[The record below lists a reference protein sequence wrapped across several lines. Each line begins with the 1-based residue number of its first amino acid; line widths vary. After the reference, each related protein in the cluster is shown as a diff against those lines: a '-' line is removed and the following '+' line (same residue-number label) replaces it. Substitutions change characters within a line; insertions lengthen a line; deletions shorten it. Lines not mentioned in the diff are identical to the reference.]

1 MVISCCSKRIQF
13 RMGLSL
19 ISLNLYKEATNHI
32 DKLLWL
38 HIVVKSVYVS
48 FSFLLLCPL
57 MVGSGKSLLVV

>member
-38 HIVVKSVYVS
+38 HIVVKVFMFPSRS
-48 FSFLLLCPL
+48 FCSAL
-57 MVGSGKSLLVV
+57 